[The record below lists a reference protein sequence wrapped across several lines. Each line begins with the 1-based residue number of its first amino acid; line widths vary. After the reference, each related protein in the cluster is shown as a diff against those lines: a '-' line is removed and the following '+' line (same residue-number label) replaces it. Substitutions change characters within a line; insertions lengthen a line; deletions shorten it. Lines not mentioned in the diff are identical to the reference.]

1 MNGLHFPPKNLKS
14 CSVEHKLCSVLQ
26 LDLFLQSCIIL
37 CTCWKYL
44 FKSDLTKLTLPV
56 ITGRCYLGLIT
67 IGRVFFVEASTD
79 NEEQLQFPL
88 ELCSDPLSSQ
98 PFSPAKGQLRGAI
111 LNRCFYGFWLLL
123 SHSCRGFKISVL
135 PQSVNVLCCPG
146 TMGLLTPVESFLS
159 PRGWLGWS
167 FSGFPVFALRILRM
181 LQARGVGCHKDQCP
195 DNEPLLSV
203 AHRNTSS
210 HNDSHCFHDGKYFIC
225 QRLLACKFALSER
238 SRTLYGKSN
247 YGKLPVQCSSLWLLN
262 SCSIW
267 PEIQLQFKNGCMKIQ
282 FIEISCL

>member
-1 MNGLHFPPKNLKS
+1 M
-14 CSVEHKLCSVLQ
+14 
-26 LDLFLQSCIIL
+26 
-37 CTCWKYL
+37 
-44 FKSDLTKLTLPV
+44 
-56 ITGRCYLGLIT
+56 
-67 IGRVFFVEASTD
+67 
-79 NEEQLQFPL
+79 

-111 LNRCFYGFWLLL
+111 LNWCFYGFWVLL
-123 SHSCRGFKISVL
+123 SHSCRGFKVSVL
-135 PQSVNVLCCPG
+135 PQAVNVLCCPG

-225 QRLLACKFALSER
+225 QRLLACKFPLSER
-238 SRTLYGKSN
+238 SRTFLVNLIMVN
-247 YGKLPVQCSSLWLLN
+247 YLSSAAHCGCWTAALFYLRYSCSSRMAAWKFNSLKSAVFNSFSLVGLSTKMVTGRKLNVWELL
-262 SCSIW
+262 
-267 PEIQLQFKNGCMKIQ
+267 
-282 FIEISCL
+282 